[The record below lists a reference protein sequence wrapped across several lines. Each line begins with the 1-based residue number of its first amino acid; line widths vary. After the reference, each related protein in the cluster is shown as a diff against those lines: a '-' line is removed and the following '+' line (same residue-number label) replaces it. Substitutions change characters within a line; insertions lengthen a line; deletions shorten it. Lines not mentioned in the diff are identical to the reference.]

1 MRAWVLREPWP
12 VRLLALALC
21 ALLIA
26 LAVAGGGLAAFCA
39 AWLVTATIPLALRSL
54 AIVPAAVAL
63 VAGAI
68 VLAPLRPAQ
77 GLLALAV
84 AAYVVETAV
93 VITGGA
99 LLGRPAPG
107 SVRMVWAAAAGWAA
121 FAAAL
126 AALVGGAG
134 GAILLALAAGWCLV
148 WLVPRSR
155 RLSVSAEAVVGM
167 PAHEVYRTLAEVSA
181 WAGWRPRVVSCE
193 ALGERRWRL
202 ATRQANGATIE
213 QILELVDAREPS
225 RLAFL
230 ARIGRHRTPVHYAMH
245 DDAGCTRVVNTDA
258 YVLPYVTALLG
269 GRLAGYDSALRAHV
283 EARLA
288 GIRDGLEGRRS
299 RT

>member
-1 MRAWVLREPWP
+1 MLREPWP
-12 VRLLALALC
+12 VRLLALCLC

-26 LAVAGGGLAAFCA
+26 VAVSGSGRAAFCA
-39 AWLVTATIPLALRSL
+39 AWLVTATIPFALRSL

-68 VLAPLRPAQ
+68 VLAPSRPAQ

-84 AAYVVETAV
+84 AGFVVETV
-93 VITGGA
+93 VVVTGGA

-107 SVRMVWAAAAGWAA
+107 SVRTVWVAAAGWAA

-126 AALVGGAG
+126 AALVAGAG
-134 GAILLALAAGWCLV
+134 GAILLTLAAAWCLA
-148 WLVPRSR
+148 WFVPAAR
-155 RLSVSAEAVVGM
+155 RLSVSAEAVVAV
-167 PAHEVYRTLAEVSA
+167 PARDMYRTLSDVSA
-181 WAGWRPRVVSCE
+181 WGGWRPQVVSCE

-202 ATRQANGATIE
+202 ATRQTNGATTE
-213 QILELVDAREPS
+213 QILDLVDAQDPS

-230 ARIGRHRTPVHYAMH
+230 ARMGRQRTPVRYAMH
-245 DDAGCTRVVNTDA
+245 DDAGGTRVLNTDV

-269 GRLAGYDSALRAHV
+269 GRWAGYDNALRAHV
-283 EARLA
+283 EARLD
-288 GIRDGLEGRRS
+288 GIRDGLESGRW